1 MMLRLASSLAHTP
14 VQLIRNLTL
23 LCLFFS
29 SHCSFA
35 AISMID
41 DSGVKISLSSP
52 AQRIISLAPH
62 TTELLFAAGAGKS
75 VIAVT
80 AWSDYPSEAKNIPSV
95 GSATELDVERIIKL
109 QPDLVV
115 AWKNGNKPR
124 QIAYLRKFGIQVF
137 ESEPKTFDD
146 IADSI
151 KKLST
156 LAGTEKI
163 GQQQA
168 LAFQQKILALKNKY
182 QQAPEVRYFYQIW
195 QKPLMTLNG
204 EHLISQALKICGGK
218 NIFNELIPTAPTVN
232 SESVIQR
239 NPEVIFMSSE
249 EKNIA
254 TQWQSF
260 PNMTAV
266 TNKNIFTFN
275 GSIMNRAGPRM
286 AEATE
291 QLCEKLD
298 LARQRRPH

>member
-1 MMLRLASSLAHTP
+1 MMLRLASSLAHKP
-14 VQLIRNLTL
+14 VQLLRNLTL

-35 AISMID
+35 AISVID

-62 TTELLFAAGAGKS
+62 TTELLFAAGAAKS

-80 AWSDYPSEAKNIPSV
+80 AWSDYPLEAKNIPSV
-95 GSATELDVERIIKL
+95 GSATELDIERIIKL
-109 QPDLVV
+109 KPDLVV

-137 ESEPKTFDD
+137 ESEPKTFDA

-156 LAGTEKI
+156 LAGTEQI

-182 QQAPEVRYFYQIW
+182 QQATEVRYFYQIW

-204 EHLISQALKICGGK
+204 EHLISQALKICGSR
-218 NIFNELIPTAPTVN
+218 NIFSELIPTAPTVN

-260 PNMTAV
+260 PNMIAV
-266 TNKNIFTFN
+266 AHNNIFTFN

>member
-1 MMLRLASSLAHTP
+1 MMLRLATSLAQTS
-14 VQLIRNLTL
+14 VQLICNLTL

-29 SHCSFA
+29 SHYSFA
-35 AISMID
+35 AISVID
-41 DSGVKISLSSP
+41 DSGIKISLSSP

-80 AWSDYPSEAKNIPSV
+80 AWSDYPLEAKNIPSV

-137 ESEPKTFDD
+137 ESEPKTLDA

-156 LAGTEKI
+156 LAGTEQI

-182 QQAPEVRYFYQIW
+182 QQASEVSYFYQIW

-254 TQWQSF
+254 TQWQNF

>member
-1 MMLRLASSLAHTP
+1 MMLQLASMLAHD
-14 VQLIRNLTL
+14 LIKLVRYLL
-23 LCLFFS
+23 LCLFFI
-29 SHCSFA
+29 SHFSHA
-35 AISMID
+35 AISVVD
-41 DSGVKISLSSP
+41 DNGVTIHLSSP

-62 TTELLFAAGAGKS
+62 ATELLFAAGAGKS

-80 AWSDYPSEAKNIPSV
+80 AWSDYPAQVKNIPSV

-109 QPDLVV
+109 HHDLVV

-124 QIAYLRKFGIQVF
+124 QIAYLRKFGIHVF
-137 ESEPKTFDD
+137 ESEPKTLDD
-146 IADSI
+146 IANSI
-151 KKLST
+151 NKLAT

-168 LAFQQKILALKNKY
+168 LSFQQKIFTLKNKY
-182 QQAPEVRYFYQIW
+182 QHASEVKYFYQIW
-195 QKPLMTLNG
+195 QNPLMTLNG
-204 EHLISQALKICGGK
+204 DHLISQALKICGGK
-218 NIFNELIPTAPTVN
+218 NIFSELIPTAPTVN
-232 SESVIQR
+232 SENVIQR

-249 EKNIA
+249 EKNTA
-254 TQWQSF
+254 SLWQRF

-266 TNKNIFTFN
+266 SRNNLFTFN

-291 QLCEKLD
+291 QLCEKLE

>member
-1 MMLRLASSLAHTP
+1 MMLQLVSTLAHTSFK
-14 VQLIRNLTL
+14 LGRYLL
-23 LCLFFS
+23 LCLFFVS
-29 SHCSFA
+29 QFSHA
-35 AISMID
+35 AISVVD

-75 VIAVT
+75 IIAVT
-80 AWSDYPSEAKNIPSV
+80 VWSDYPLEAKNIPSV

-124 QIAYLRKFGIQVF
+124 QIAHLRKFGIQVF
-137 ESEPKTFDD
+137 ESEPKTLDE
-146 IADSI
+146 IANSI
-151 KKLST
+151 KKLSM
-156 LAGTEKI
+156 LAGTEKL
-163 GQQQA
+163 GEQQA
-168 LAFQQKILALKNKY
+168 LAFQQKIQVLKNKY
-182 QQAPEVRYFYQIW
+182 QHAAEVRYFYQIW

-218 NIFNELIPTAPTVN
+218 NIFSELAPTAPTVN
-232 SESVIQR
+232 SESVIQK

-249 EKNIA
+249 EKNA
-254 TQWQSF
+254 TSLWQGF

-266 TNKNIFTFN
+266 SRNNLFTFN

-291 QLCEKLD
+291 QLCEKLE

>member
-1 MMLRLASSLAHTP
+1 MMLQLVSTLAHTSFKL
-14 VQLIRNLTL
+14 VRYLL
-23 LCLFFS
+23 LCLFFVSHS
-29 SHCSFA
+29 SHA
-35 AISMID
+35 AISVVD
-41 DSGVKISLSSP
+41 DSGVTIRLSSP

-75 VIAVT
+75 IIAVT
-80 AWSDYPSEAKNIPSV
+80 AWSDYPSQAKNIPSV

-124 QIAYLRKFGIQVF
+124 QISHLRKFGIQVF
-137 ESEPKTFDD
+137 ESEPKTLDE

-151 KKLST
+151 KKLSILT
-156 LAGTEKI
+156 STEKI
-163 GQQQA
+163 GEQQA
-168 LAFQQKILALKNKY
+168 LAFQQKIQVLKNKY
-182 QQAPEVRYFYQIW
+182 QHATEVSYFYQIW
-195 QKPLMTLNG
+195 QKPLMSLNG

-218 NIFNELIPTAPTVN
+218 NIFSELAPTAPTVN
-232 SESVIQR
+232 SESVIQK

-249 EKNIA
+249 EKNA
-254 TQWQSF
+254 TSLWQGF
-260 PNMTAV
+260 PNMMAV
-266 TNKNIFTFN
+266 SRNNLFTFN

-291 QLCEKLD
+291 QLCEKLE

>member
-1 MMLRLASSLAHTP
+1 MMLQLVSTLAHTSFKL
-14 VQLIRNLTL
+14 VRYLL
-23 LCLFFS
+23 LCLFFVS
-29 SHCSFA
+29 QFSHA
-35 AISMID
+35 AISVVD
-41 DSGVKISLSSP
+41 DSGVTIRLSSP

-75 VIAVT
+75 IIAVT
-80 AWSDYPSEAKNIPSV
+80 AWSDYPPQAKNIPSV

-109 QPDLVV
+109 QPDLVF

-137 ESEPKTFDD
+137 ESEPKTLDE

-151 KKLST
+151 KKLSILT
-156 LAGTEKI
+156 GTEKI
-163 GQQQA
+163 GEQQA
-168 LAFQQKILALKNKY
+168 LAFQQKIQVLKNKY
-182 QQAPEVRYFYQIW
+182 QHAAEVRYFYQIW

-218 NIFNELIPTAPTVN
+218 NIFSELAPTAPTVN
-232 SESVIQR
+232 SESVIQK

-249 EKNIA
+249 EKNA
-254 TQWQSF
+254 TSLWQGF
-260 PNMTAV
+260 PNMMAV
-266 TNKNIFTFN
+266 SRNNLFTFN

-291 QLCEKLD
+291 QLCEKLE

>member
-1 MMLRLASSLAHTP
+1 MMLQLVSTLAHTSFKL
-14 VQLIRNLTL
+14 VRYLL
-23 LCLFFS
+23 LCLFFVSHS
-29 SHCSFA
+29 SHA
-35 AISMID
+35 AISVVD
-41 DSGVKISLSSP
+41 DSDVTIRLSSP

-75 VIAVT
+75 IVAVT
-80 AWSDYPSEAKNIPSV
+80 AWSDYPPQAKNIPSV

-124 QIAYLRKFGIQVF
+124 QIAHLRKFGIQVF
-137 ESEPKTFDD
+137 ESDPKTLDE
-146 IADSI
+146 IANSI
-151 KKLST
+151 KKLSM

-163 GQQQA
+163 GEQQA
-168 LAFQQKILALKNKY
+168 LAFQQKIQVLKNKY
-182 QQAPEVRYFYQIW
+182 QHAAEVRYFYQIW

-218 NIFNELIPTAPTVN
+218 NIFSELVPTAPTVN
-232 SESVIQR
+232 SESVIQK

-249 EKNIA
+249 EKNA
-254 TQWQSF
+254 TSLWQGF

-266 TNKNIFTFN
+266 SRNNLFTFN

-291 QLCEKLD
+291 QLCEKLE

>member
-1 MMLRLASSLAHTP
+1 MMLQLVSTLAHISFK
-14 VQLIRNLTL
+14 LGRYL
-23 LCLFFS
+23 LFCLFFVSHS
-29 SHCSFA
+29 SHA
-35 AISMID
+35 AISVVD
-41 DSGVKISLSSP
+41 DSGVTIRLSSP

-80 AWSDYPSEAKNIPSV
+80 AWSDYPSQAKNIPSV

-124 QIAYLRKFGIQVF
+124 QIAHLRKFGIQVF
-137 ESEPKTFDD
+137 ESEPKTLDE
-146 IADSI
+146 IANSI
-151 KKLST
+151 KKLSM
-156 LAGTEKI
+156 LAGTEQI
-163 GQQQA
+163 GEQQA
-168 LAFQQKILALKNKY
+168 LAFQQKIQVLKNKY
-182 QQAPEVRYFYQIW
+182 QHAAEVRYFYQIW

-218 NIFNELIPTAPTVN
+218 NIFSELAPTAPTVN
-232 SESVIQR
+232 SESVIQK

-249 EKNIA
+249 EKN
-254 TQWQSF
+254 TTSLWQSF
-260 PNMTAV
+260 PNMMAV
-266 TNKNIFTFN
+266 SRNNLFTFN

-291 QLCEKLD
+291 QLCEKLE

>member
-1 MMLRLASSLAHTP
+1 MMLQLASWLALD
-14 VQLIRNLTL
+14 LIKLVRYLL
-23 LCLFFS
+23 LCLFFI
-29 SHCSFA
+29 SHFSHA
-35 AISMID
+35 AISVVD
-41 DSGVKISLSSP
+41 DNGVTIHLSSP

-80 AWSDYPSEAKNIPSV
+80 AWSDYPAQVKNIPSV

-137 ESEPKTFDD
+137 ESEPKTLDD

-151 KKLST
+151 NKLAT

-168 LAFQQKILALKNKY
+168 LSFQQKILALRNKY
-182 QQAPEVRYFYQIW
+182 QHASEVKYFYQIW
-195 QKPLMTLNG
+195 QNPLMTLNG
-204 EHLISQALKICGGK
+204 DHLISQALKICGGK
-218 NIFNELIPTAPTVN
+218 NIFSELIPTAPTVN
-232 SESVIQR
+232 SENVIQR

-249 EKNIA
+249 EKN
-254 TQWQSF
+254 TGSLWQRF

-266 TNKNIFTFN
+266 SRNNLFTFN

-291 QLCEKLD
+291 QLCEKLE

>member
-1 MMLRLASSLAHTP
+1 MMLQLASMLAHD
-14 VQLIRNLTL
+14 LIKLVRYLL
-23 LCLFFS
+23 LCLFFI
-29 SHCSFA
+29 SHFSHA
-35 AISMID
+35 AISVVD
-41 DSGVKISLSSP
+41 DNGVTIHLSSP

-62 TTELLFAAGAGKS
+62 ATELLFAAGAGKS

-80 AWSDYPSEAKNIPSV
+80 AWSDYPAQVKNIPSV

-109 QPDLVV
+109 HPDLVV

-124 QIAYLRKFGIQVF
+124 QIAYLRKFGIHVF
-137 ESEPKTFDD
+137 ESEPKTLDD

-151 KKLST
+151 NKLAT

-168 LAFQQKILALKNKY
+168 LSFQQKILALRNKY
-182 QQAPEVRYFYQIW
+182 QHASEVKYFYQIW
-195 QKPLMTLNG
+195 QNPLMTLNG
-204 EHLISQALKICGGK
+204 HHLISQALKICGGK
-218 NIFNELIPTAPTVN
+218 NIFSELIPTAPTVN
-232 SESVIQR
+232 NENVIQR

-249 EKNIA
+249 EKNTA
-254 TQWQSF
+254 SLWQRF

-266 TNKNIFTFN
+266 SRNNLFTFN

-291 QLCEKLD
+291 QLCEKLE

>member
-1 MMLRLASSLAHTP
+1 MMVQLVSTLAHTSFKL
-14 VQLIRNLTL
+14 VRYLL
-23 LCLFFS
+23 LCLFFVSHS
-29 SHCSFA
+29 SHA
-35 AISMID
+35 AISVVD
-41 DSGVKISLSSP
+41 DSGVTIRLSSP

-75 VIAVT
+75 IVAVT
-80 AWSDYPSEAKNIPSV
+80 AWSDYPPQAKNIPSV

-124 QIAYLRKFGIQVF
+124 QIAHLRKFGIQVF
-137 ESEPKTFDD
+137 ESDPKTLDE
-146 IADSI
+146 IANSI
-151 KKLST
+151 KKLSM

-163 GQQQA
+163 GEQQA
-168 LAFQQKILALKNKY
+168 LAFQQKIQVLKNKY
-182 QQAPEVRYFYQIW
+182 QHAAEVRYFYQIW

-218 NIFNELIPTAPTVN
+218 NIFSELTSTAPTVN
-232 SESVIQR
+232 SESVIQK

-249 EKNIA
+249 EKNA
-254 TQWQSF
+254 TSLWQGF
-260 PNMTAV
+260 PNMIAV
-266 TNKNIFTFN
+266 NRNNLFTFN

-291 QLCEKLD
+291 QLCEKLE

>member
-1 MMLRLASSLAHTP
+1 MMVQLVSTLAHTSFKL
-14 VQLIRNLTL
+14 VRYL
-23 LCLFFS
+23 LPCLFFVSHS
-29 SHCSFA
+29 SHA
-35 AISMID
+35 AISVVD
-41 DSGVKISLSSP
+41 DSGVTIRLSSP

-75 VIAVT
+75 IVAVT
-80 AWSDYPSEAKNIPSV
+80 AWSDYPPQAKNIPSV

-124 QIAYLRKFGIQVF
+124 QIAHLRKFGIQVF
-137 ESEPKTFDD
+137 ESEPKTLDE
-146 IADSI
+146 IANSI
-151 KKLST
+151 KKLSM

-163 GQQQA
+163 GEQQA
-168 LAFQQKILALKNKY
+168 LAFQQKIQVLKNKY
-182 QQAPEVRYFYQIW
+182 QHAAEVRYFYQIW

-218 NIFNELIPTAPTVN
+218 NIFSELVPTAPTVN
-232 SESVIQR
+232 SESVIQN

-249 EKNIA
+249 EKNA
-254 TQWQSF
+254 NSLWQSF
-260 PNMTAV
+260 PNMMAV
-266 TNKNIFTFN
+266 SRNNLFTFN

-291 QLCEKLD
+291 QLCEKLE

>member
-1 MMLRLASSLAHTP
+1 MMLRLASSLAHPP

-35 AISMID
+35 AISVID

-75 VIAVT
+75 IIAVT
-80 AWSDYPSEAKNIPSV
+80 AWSDYPPQAKNIPSV
-95 GSATELDVERIIKL
+95 GSATELDIERIIKL
-109 QPDLVV
+109 KPDLVV

-137 ESEPKTFDD
+137 ESEPKTFDA

-156 LAGTEKI
+156 LAGTEQI

-182 QQAPEVRYFYQIW
+182 QQAAEVRYFYQIW

-204 EHLISQALKICGGK
+204 EHLISQALKICGGR
-218 NIFNELIPTAPTVN
+218 NIFSELIPTAPTVN

-260 PNMTAV
+260 PNMIAV
-266 TNKNIFTFN
+266 AHNNIFTFN
-275 GSIMNRAGPRM
+275 GIIMNRAGPRM

>member
-1 MMLRLASSLAHTP
+1 MMLQLVSLLAHDSLKL
-14 VQLIRNLTL
+14 VRYLL
-23 LCLFFS
+23 LCLCFISHFS
-29 SHCSFA
+29 HA
-35 AISMID
+35 AISVVD
-41 DSGVKISLSSP
+41 DSGVTIHLSSS

-80 AWSDYPSEAKNIPSV
+80 AWSDYPSQAKNIPSV

-124 QIAYLRKFGIQVF
+124 QIAHLRKFGIQVF
-137 ESEPKTFDD
+137 ESEPKSLDA

-151 KKLST
+151 KKLSKLT
-156 LAGTEKI
+156 GTEQR
-163 GQQQA
+163 GEQQA
-168 LAFQQKILALKNKY
+168 LAFQQKIRALKNKY
-182 QQAPEVRYFYQIW
+182 QTAAEVTYFYQIW

-218 NIFNELIPTAPTVN
+218 NIFNELAPTAPTVN
-232 SESVIQR
+232 SESVIQK

-249 EKNIA
+249 EKNA
-254 TQWQSF
+254 NSLWLSF

-266 TNKNIFTFN
+266 NRKNIFTFN

-291 QLCEKLD
+291 QLCEKLE
-298 LARQRRPH
+298 LARQRRLH

>member
-1 MMLRLASSLAHTP
+1 MMLQLASWLALD
-14 VQLIRNLTL
+14 LIKLVRYLL
-23 LCLFFS
+23 LCLFFI
-29 SHCSFA
+29 SHFSHA
-35 AISMID
+35 AISVVD
-41 DSGVKISLSSP
+41 DNGVTIHLSSP

-80 AWSDYPSEAKNIPSV
+80 AWSDYPAQVKNIPSV

-137 ESEPKTFDD
+137 ESEPKTLDD

-151 KKLST
+151 NKLAT

-168 LAFQQKILALKNKY
+168 LSFQQKILTLRNKY
-182 QQAPEVRYFYQIW
+182 QHASEVKYFYQIW
-195 QKPLMTLNG
+195 QNPLMTLNG
-204 EHLISQALKICGGK
+204 DHLISQALKICGGK
-218 NIFNELIPTAPTVN
+218 NIFSELIPTAPTVN
-232 SESVIQR
+232 SENVIQR

-249 EKNIA
+249 EKN
-254 TQWQSF
+254 TGSLWQRF

-266 TNKNIFTFN
+266 SRNNLFTFN

-291 QLCEKLD
+291 QLCEKLE

>member
-1 MMLRLASSLAHTP
+1 MMVQLVSTLAHTSFKL
-14 VQLIRNLTL
+14 VRYL
-23 LCLFFS
+23 LPCLFFVSHS
-29 SHCSFA
+29 SHA
-35 AISMID
+35 AISVVD
-41 DSGVKISLSSP
+41 DSGVTIRLSSP

-75 VIAVT
+75 IVAVT
-80 AWSDYPSEAKNIPSV
+80 AWSDYPPQAKNIPSV

-124 QIAYLRKFGIQVF
+124 QIAHLRKFGIQVF
-137 ESEPKTFDD
+137 ESEPKTLDE
-146 IADSI
+146 IANSI
-151 KKLST
+151 KKLSM

-163 GQQQA
+163 GEQQA
-168 LAFQQKILALKNKY
+168 LAFQQKIQVLKNKY
-182 QQAPEVRYFYQIW
+182 QHAEEVRYFYQIW

-218 NIFNELIPTAPTVN
+218 NIFSELVPTAPTVN
-232 SESVIQR
+232 SESVIQN

-249 EKNIA
+249 EKNA
-254 TQWQSF
+254 NSLWQSF
-260 PNMTAV
+260 PNMMAV
-266 TNKNIFTFN
+266 SRNNLFTFN

-291 QLCEKLD
+291 QLCEKLE

>member
-1 MMLRLASSLAHTP
+1 MMLQLVSTLAHTSFKL
-14 VQLIRNLTL
+14 VRYL
-23 LCLFFS
+23 LPCLFFVS
-29 SHCSFA
+29 QFSHA
-35 AISMID
+35 AISVVD

-75 VIAVT
+75 IIAVT
-80 AWSDYPSEAKNIPSV
+80 VWSDYPLEAKNIPSV

-124 QIAYLRKFGIQVF
+124 QIAHLRKFGIQVF
-137 ESEPKTFDD
+137 ESEPKTLDE
-146 IADSI
+146 IANSI
-151 KKLST
+151 KKLSM
-156 LAGTEKI
+156 LAGTEKL
-163 GQQQA
+163 GEQQA
-168 LAFQQKILALKNKY
+168 LAFQQKIQVLKNKY
-182 QQAPEVRYFYQIW
+182 QHAAEVRYFYQIW

-218 NIFNELIPTAPTVN
+218 NIFSELAPTAPTVN
-232 SESVIQR
+232 SESVIQK

-249 EKNIA
+249 EKNA
-254 TQWQSF
+254 TSLWQGF

-266 TNKNIFTFN
+266 SRNNLFTFN

-291 QLCEKLD
+291 QLCEKLE

>member
-1 MMLRLASSLAHTP
+1 MMLQLVSTLAHTSFKL
-14 VQLIRNLTL
+14 VRYLL
-23 LCLFFS
+23 LCLFFVS
-29 SHCSFA
+29 QFSHA
-35 AISMID
+35 TISVVD
-41 DSGVKISLSSP
+41 DSGVTIRLSSP

-75 VIAVT
+75 IVAVT
-80 AWSDYPSEAKNIPSV
+80 AWSDYPSQVKNIPSV

-124 QIAYLRKFGIQVF
+124 QIAHLRKFGIQVF
-137 ESEPKTFDD
+137 ESEPKTLDE
-146 IADSI
+146 IANSI
-151 KKLST
+151 KKLSM

-163 GQQQA
+163 GEQQA
-168 LAFQQKILALKNKY
+168 LAFQQKIQVLKNKY
-182 QQAPEVRYFYQIW
+182 QHAEEVRYFYQIW

-218 NIFNELIPTAPTVN
+218 NIFSELTPTAPTVN
-232 SESVIQR
+232 SESVIQK

-249 EKNIA
+249 EKNA
-254 TQWQSF
+254 TSLWQSF
-260 PNMTAV
+260 PNMMAV
-266 TNKNIFTFN
+266 SSNNLFTFN

-291 QLCEKLD
+291 QLCEKLE

>member
-1 MMLRLASSLAHTP
+1 MMLQLVSTLAHTSFKL
-14 VQLIRNLTL
+14 VRYL
-23 LCLFFS
+23 LPCLFFVSHS
-29 SHCSFA
+29 SHA
-35 AISMID
+35 AISVVD
-41 DSGVKISLSSP
+41 DSGVTIRLSSP

-75 VIAVT
+75 IVAVT
-80 AWSDYPSEAKNIPSV
+80 TWSDYPPQAKNIPSV

-124 QIAYLRKFGIQVF
+124 QIAHLRKFGIQVF
-137 ESEPKTFDD
+137 ESEPKTLDE
-146 IADSI
+146 IANSI
-151 KKLST
+151 KKLSM

-163 GQQQA
+163 GEQQA
-168 LAFQQKILALKNKY
+168 LAFQQKIQVLKNKY
-182 QQAPEVRYFYQIW
+182 QHAEEVRYFYQIW

-218 NIFNELIPTAPTVN
+218 NIFSELTPTAPTVN
-232 SESVIQR
+232 SESVIQK

-249 EKNIA
+249 EKNA
-254 TQWQSF
+254 TSLWQSF
-260 PNMTAV
+260 PNMMAV
-266 TNKNIFTFN
+266 SSNNLFTFN

-291 QLCEKLD
+291 QLCEKLE

>member
-1 MMLRLASSLAHTP
+1 MMVQLVSTLAHTSFKL
-14 VQLIRNLTL
+14 VRYLL
-23 LCLFFS
+23 LCLFFVSHS
-29 SHCSFA
+29 SHA
-35 AISMID
+35 AISVVD
-41 DSGVKISLSSP
+41 DSGVTIRLSSP

-75 VIAVT
+75 IIAVT
-80 AWSDYPSEAKNIPSV
+80 AWSDYPSQAKNIPSV

-124 QIAYLRKFGIQVF
+124 QIAHLRKFGIQVF
-137 ESEPKTFDD
+137 ESEPKTLDE
-146 IADSI
+146 IANSI
-151 KKLST
+151 KKLSM

-163 GQQQA
+163 GEQQA
-168 LAFQQKILALKNKY
+168 LAFQQKIQVLKNKY
-182 QQAPEVRYFYQIW
+182 QHAEEVRYFYQIW

-218 NIFNELIPTAPTVN
+218 NIFSELAPTAPTVN
-232 SESVIQR
+232 SESVIQK

-249 EKNIA
+249 EKNA
-254 TQWQSF
+254 TSLWQGF
-260 PNMTAV
+260 PNMIAV
-266 TNKNIFTFN
+266 NRNNLFTFN

-291 QLCEKLD
+291 QLCEKLE

>member
-1 MMLRLASSLAHTP
+1 MMLQLVSTLAHTSFKL
-14 VQLIRNLTL
+14 VRYLL
-23 LCLFFS
+23 LCLFFVSHS
-29 SHCSFA
+29 SHA
-35 AISMID
+35 AISVVD
-41 DSGVKISLSSP
+41 DSGVTIRLSSP

-75 VIAVT
+75 IVAVT
-80 AWSDYPSEAKNIPSV
+80 AWSDYPPQAKNIPSV

-124 QIAYLRKFGIQVF
+124 QIAHLRKFGIQVF
-137 ESEPKTFDD
+137 ESEPKTLDE
-146 IADSI
+146 IANSI
-151 KKLST
+151 KKLSM

-163 GQQQA
+163 GEQQA
-168 LAFQQKILALKNKY
+168 LAFQQKIQVLKNKY
-182 QQAPEVRYFYQIW
+182 QHAAEVRYFYQIW

-218 NIFNELIPTAPTVN
+218 NIFSELVPTAPTVN
-232 SESVIQR
+232 SESVIQN

-249 EKNIA
+249 EKNA
-254 TQWQSF
+254 NSLWQSF
-260 PNMTAV
+260 PNMMAV
-266 TNKNIFTFN
+266 SRNNLFTFN

-291 QLCEKLD
+291 QLCEKLE

>member
-1 MMLRLASSLAHTP
+1 MMLQLASWLALD
-14 VQLIRNLTL
+14 LIKLVRYLL
-23 LCLFFS
+23 LCLFFI
-29 SHCSFA
+29 SHFSHA
-35 AISMID
+35 AISVVD
-41 DSGVKISLSSP
+41 DNGVTIHLSSP

-62 TTELLFAAGAGKS
+62 ATELLFAAGAGKS

-80 AWSDYPSEAKNIPSV
+80 AWSDYPSQVKNIPSV

-137 ESEPKTFDD
+137 ESEPKTLDN

-151 KKLST
+151 NKLAT

-168 LAFQQKILALKNKY
+168 LSFQQKILALKNKY
-182 QQAPEVRYFYQIW
+182 QHASEVKYFYQIW
-195 QKPLMTLNG
+195 QNPLMTLNG
-204 EHLISQALKICGGK
+204 DHLISQALKICGGK
-218 NIFNELIPTAPTVN
+218 NIFSELIPTAPTVN
-232 SESVIQR
+232 SENVIQR

-249 EKNIA
+249 EKNTA
-254 TQWQSF
+254 SLWQKF

-266 TNKNIFTFN
+266 SRNNFFTFN

-291 QLCEKLD
+291 QLCEKLE

>member
-1 MMLRLASSLAHTP
+1 MMVQLVSTLAHTSFKL
-14 VQLIRNLTL
+14 VRYLL
-23 LCLFFS
+23 LCLFFVSHS
-29 SHCSFA
+29 SHA
-35 AISMID
+35 AISVVD
-41 DSGVKISLSSP
+41 DSGVTIRLSSP

-75 VIAVT
+75 IVAVT
-80 AWSDYPSEAKNIPSV
+80 AWSDYPPQAKNIPSV

-124 QIAYLRKFGIQVF
+124 QIAHLRKFGIQVF
-137 ESEPKTFDD
+137 ESDPKTLDE
-146 IADSI
+146 IANSI
-151 KKLST
+151 KKLSM

-163 GQQQA
+163 GEQQA
-168 LAFQQKILALKNKY
+168 LAFQQKIQVLKNKY
-182 QQAPEVRYFYQIW
+182 QHAAEVRYFYQIW

-218 NIFNELIPTAPTVN
+218 NIFSELVPTAPTVN
-232 SESVIQR
+232 SESVIQN

-249 EKNIA
+249 EKNA
-254 TQWQSF
+254 NSLWQSF
-260 PNMTAV
+260 PNMMAV
-266 TNKNIFTFN
+266 SRNNLFTFN

-291 QLCEKLD
+291 QLCEKLE

>member
-1 MMLRLASSLAHTP
+1 MMLQLASTLAHTSFKL
-14 VQLIRNLTL
+14 VRYLL
-23 LCLFFS
+23 LCLFFVS
-29 SHCSFA
+29 QFSHA
-35 AISMID
+35 AINVVD
-41 DSGVKISLSSP
+41 DSGVTIRLSSP

-75 VIAVT
+75 IIAVT
-80 AWSDYPSEAKNIPSV
+80 AWSDYPLEAKNIPSV

-124 QIAYLRKFGIQVF
+124 QIAHLRKFGIQVF
-137 ESEPKTFDD
+137 ESEPKTLDE
-146 IADSI
+146 IANSI
-151 KKLST
+151 KKLSM

-163 GQQQA
+163 GEQQA
-168 LAFQQKILALKNKY
+168 LAFQQKIQVLKNKY
-182 QQAPEVRYFYQIW
+182 QHAAEVRYFYQIW

-218 NIFNELIPTAPTVN
+218 NIFSELVPTAPTVN
-232 SESVIQR
+232 SESVIQN

-249 EKNIA
+249 EKNA
-254 TQWQSF
+254 NSLWQSF
-260 PNMTAV
+260 PNMMAV
-266 TNKNIFTFN
+266 SRNNLFTFN

-291 QLCEKLD
+291 QLCEKLE

>member
-1 MMLRLASSLAHTP
+1 MMVQLVSTLAHTSFKL
-14 VQLIRNLTL
+14 VRYL
-23 LCLFFS
+23 LACLFFVS
-29 SHCSFA
+29 QFSHA
-35 AISMID
+35 AINVVD
-41 DSGVKISLSSP
+41 DSGVTIRLSSP

-62 TTELLFAAGAGKS
+62 TTELLFAAGAEKS
-75 VIAVT
+75 IVAVT
-80 AWSDYPSEAKNIPSV
+80 AWSDYPPQAKNIPSV

-124 QIAYLRKFGIQVF
+124 QIAHLRKFGIQVF
-137 ESEPKTFDD
+137 ESEPKTLDE
-146 IADSI
+146 IANSI
-151 KKLST
+151 KKLSM

-163 GQQQA
+163 GEQQA
-168 LAFQQKILALKNKY
+168 LAFQQKIQFLKNKY
-182 QQAPEVRYFYQIW
+182 QHAAEVRYFYQIW

-218 NIFNELIPTAPTVN
+218 NIFSELVPTAPTVN
-232 SESVIQR
+232 SESVIQN

-249 EKNIA
+249 EKNA
-254 TQWQSF
+254 NSLWQSF
-260 PNMTAV
+260 PNMMAV
-266 TNKNIFTFN
+266 SRNNLFTFN

-291 QLCEKLD
+291 QLCEKLE

>member
-1 MMLRLASSLAHTP
+1 MMVQLVSTLAHTSFKL
-14 VQLIRNLTL
+14 VRYLL
-23 LCLFFS
+23 LCLFFVSHS
-29 SHCSFA
+29 SHA
-35 AISMID
+35 AISVVD
-41 DSGVKISLSSP
+41 DSGVTIRLSSP

-75 VIAVT
+75 IVAVT
-80 AWSDYPSEAKNIPSV
+80 AWSDYPPQAKNIPSV

-124 QIAYLRKFGIQVF
+124 QIAHLRKFGIQVF
-137 ESEPKTFDD
+137 ESEPKTLDE
-146 IADSI
+146 IANSI
-151 KKLST
+151 KKLSM

-163 GQQQA
+163 GEQQA
-168 LAFQQKILALKNKY
+168 LAFQQKIQVLKNKY
-182 QQAPEVRYFYQIW
+182 QHAAEVRYFYQIW

-218 NIFNELIPTAPTVN
+218 NIFSELVPTAPTVN
-232 SESVIQR
+232 SESVIQK

-249 EKNIA
+249 EKNA
-254 TQWQSF
+254 NSLWQSF
-260 PNMTAV
+260 PNMMAV
-266 TNKNIFTFN
+266 SRNNLFTFN

-291 QLCEKLD
+291 QLCEKLE

>member
-1 MMLRLASSLAHTP
+1 MMLRLASYLAHTP

-29 SHCSFA
+29 SHYSFA
-35 AISMID
+35 AISVID

-80 AWSDYPSEAKNIPSV
+80 AWSDYPLEAKNIPSV
-95 GSATELDVERIIKL
+95 GSAIELDVERIIKL

-124 QIAYLRKFGIQVF
+124 QIAHLRKFGIQVF
-137 ESEPKTFDD
+137 ESEPKTFDA

-151 KKLST
+151 KKLSM
-156 LAGTEKI
+156 LAGTEQT
-163 GQQQA
+163 GHQQA

-182 QQAPEVRYFYQIW
+182 QQAAEVRYFYQIW

-249 EKNIA
+249 EKNIS

-260 PNMTAV
+260 PKMTAV
-266 TNKNIFTFN
+266 ANNNIFTFN

-298 LARQRRPH
+298 LARQKRTH

>member
-1 MMLRLASSLAHTP
+1 MMLQLVSTLAHISFK
-14 VQLIRNLTL
+14 LGRYLL
-23 LCLFFS
+23 LCLFFVSHS
-29 SHCSFA
+29 SHA
-35 AISMID
+35 AISVVD
-41 DSGVKISLSSP
+41 DSGVTIRLSSP

-75 VIAVT
+75 IVAVT
-80 AWSDYPSEAKNIPSV
+80 AWSDYPPQAKNIPSV

-124 QIAYLRKFGIQVF
+124 QIAHLRKFGIQVF
-137 ESEPKTFDD
+137 ESEPKTLDE
-146 IADSI
+146 IANSI
-151 KKLST
+151 KKLSM

-163 GQQQA
+163 GEQQA
-168 LAFQQKILALKNKY
+168 LAFQQKIQVLKNKY
-182 QQAPEVRYFYQIW
+182 QHAAEVRYFYQIW

-218 NIFNELIPTAPTVN
+218 NIFSELVPTAPTVN
-232 SESVIQR
+232 SESVIQK

-249 EKNIA
+249 EKNA
-254 TQWQSF
+254 NSLWQSF
-260 PNMTAV
+260 PNMMAV
-266 TNKNIFTFN
+266 SRNNLFTFN

-291 QLCEKLD
+291 QLCEKLE